1 MLDIST
7 PTRQSP
13 KSILI
18 YVFKNVKGLLLFF
31 LYAIFG
37 IGDFT
42 DVRIMLGLTAAF
54 LLIGVVAPFLKY
66 YFFTFHVEGEE
77 LIIQQGVLNKER
89 KAIPLERIQS
99 VNINQNLIQRVLQL
113 VAVDVET
120 AGSKTKEL
128 EIPGLDREFA
138 ESFKNLLR
146 DRTVEQETV
155 LDNENETE
163 STIEDS
169 QEETS
174 VGNSSFEQSLI
185 TLGFA
190 DLLKVALTQNHLRS
204 GFLALGVVFG
214 FWYKIK
220 DVVERFYGDVFEEFE
235 WEDVVS
241 YASLSLIIMAVVVFV
256 IVSLIVSLV
265 TTINKYYGFELR
277 RSGNYLEAQM
287 GLLNRREVKIPIH
300 KVQILEFHTN
310 PLRRLLNYHTAK
322 IFQAQSDGSKT
333 TSVDIPACSPAM
345 MLELQHIIYGESL
358 SENHETLDSIASSHA
373 RLNFYIVSVPLL
385 LGAAALFYFEAYKL
399 AVLPLIILIW
409 TTYKAYKDG
418 QHTHIKTDQQLL
430 LLQSGWLFHS
440 ITISPVFKMQAVEKW
455 RSIFLIRR
463 QQIHFKLHTAA
474 GSRGLRYFKES
485 EITALKNQI
494 NNQVIVA
501 NRNWM

>member
-42 DVRIMLGLTAAF
+42 DFRIMLGLTVAF
-54 LLIGVVAPFLKY
+54 LFIGIVAPFLKY

-120 AGSKTKEL
+120 AGSKAKEL

-146 DRTVEQETV
+146 DRTVTQETTP
-155 LDNENETE
+155 DTENE
-163 STIEDS
+163 SISEDS
-169 QEETS
+169 PAETPVEKS
-174 VGNSSFEQSLI
+174 TTEHSLI
-185 TLGFA
+185 TLDFA

-214 FWYKIK
+214 FWYKIR
-220 DVVERFYGDVFEEFE
+220 DVVERFYGDIFKEFE
-235 WEDVVS
+235 WKDVVS
-241 YASLSLIIMAVVVFV
+241 YASLSLVIIAVVVFV
-256 IVSLIVSLV
+256 IVSLLVSLV
-265 TTINKYYGFELR
+265 STINKYYGFELR
-277 RSGNYLEAQM
+277 RSGDYLEAQM
-287 GLLNRREVKIPIH
+287 GLLNRREVKIPIN
-300 KVQILEFHTN
+300 KIQILEFHTN
-310 PLRRLLNYHTAK
+310 PLRRLLDYHTAK

-345 MLELQHIIYGESL
+345 MLELQDIIYGESL
-358 SENHETLDSIASSHA
+358 SENHKTLDSIPFSHA
-373 RLNFYIVSVPLL
+373 RLNFYMVSVPLL
-385 LGAAALFYFEAYKL
+385 LGAAALFYFEIYSL
-399 AVLPLIILIW
+399 AVLPVLVLIW
-409 TTYKAYKDG
+409 TTFNAFKDG
-418 QHTHIKTDQQLL
+418 QHTHIKTDQHLL
-430 LLQSGWLFHS
+430 FLQSGWLFHT

-474 GSRGLRYFKES
+474 GTRGLRYFKES

-501 NRNWM
+501 NRSWM